1 MNPVFRG
8 LTDKVLLGAPGSS
21 ISLDRV
27 ALGPDQIIEFGKLDH
42 KSIVVVLEKWFG
54 VEACSED
61 GFEVPAGLFL
71 VKLAHAHGKKKGKQN
86 GKCTSC

>member
-8 LTDKVLLGAPGSS
+8 LTDKVLLGAPRSG

-54 VEACSED
+54 VEARSKD

-71 VKLAHAHGKKKGKQN
+71 VKLAHTQSKKE
-86 GKCTSC
+86 